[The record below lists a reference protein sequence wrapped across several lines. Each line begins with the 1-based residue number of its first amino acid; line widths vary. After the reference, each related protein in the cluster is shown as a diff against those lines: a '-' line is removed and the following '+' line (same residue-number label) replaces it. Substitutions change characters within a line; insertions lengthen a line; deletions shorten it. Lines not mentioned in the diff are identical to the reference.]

1 MSRGWKE
8 ANGASDWTSTVHLGQ
23 RLQQRR
29 AALAL
34 NAGRMAVKIAPQPS
48 QKGTTMN
55 QTRTTMNQTVQELND
70 RLAGLKAQHAAT
82 AETSAADISR
92 AERSAAHAYQAML
105 DAIADGR
112 DPTVEAQSHQ
122 AAQAALQTARL
133 QADVGKV
140 RAQRLAAEIEDTAD
154 QLANAAGAR
163 RRALIAEL
171 EGARDELERELVEI
185 TERRFEAEVRGLHI
199 NARLHQLNGRPGAFL
214 GTIPAPYAYPTLRP
228 VTLSTPAPPP
238 VFPEIHRKDVMQR
251 IAIEVAQIGAD
262 L

>member
-1 MSRGWKE
+1 MSASWWKE
-8 ANGASDWTSTVHLGQ
+8 ANGTRDWTTTVHIGQ

-34 NAGRMAVKIAPQPS
+34 NAGRVAAKITHQPEPQRP
-48 QKGTTMN
+48 TMN
-55 QTRTTMNQTVQELND
+55 ETIQRLTRH
-70 RLAGLKAQHAAT
+70 LADLKAQRASIAST
-82 AETSAADISR
+82 TVANIAQ
-92 AERSAAHAYQAML
+92 AERAAAGAYQAML

-112 DPTVEAQSHQ
+112 DPTAEAQAHQ

-133 QADVGKV
+133 QADVGEV

-154 QLANAAGAR
+154 QLANAEGAR

-171 EGARDELERELVEI
+171 EGARDELERELMEM

-199 NARLHQLNGRPGAFL
+199 NARLHQLNGSPGAFF

-228 VTLSTPAPPP
+228 RTMSDPAPSP
-238 VFPEIHRKDVMQR
+238 VYPELQRKDVMLR
-251 IAIEVAQIGAD
+251 IGAEVAQIGAD